1 MNDDSRVG
9 LPNLAFKTPFFMM
22 KHGIALGI
30 WAGAISGTF
39 FVPVFGTVVG
49 GFVGFVFGIMMFTIV
64 GIGLA
69 VLLLIKGID
78 GVLRS
83 QKWLRLLA
91 GLIVGAVF
99 WQLARTVIMDPQ
111 SMDRTTNI
119 EFIVIAEAVIAALAL
134 ITSIATAYATDNWH
148 NWLRE
153 KNPRKVKRQP
163 QAERIQLN
171 LSDITDQL
179 FDRMS
184 HHIRWIMYLTPLVLI
199 IFTIRH
205 VLLYTATVQPYEL
218 FAFPFAATLAF
229 WSYLLCQV
237 ALVSATVAA
246 IIMVANRY
254 LFTAETDPHIYKRNL
269 SILTFLLVLPT
280 QLIVALGI
288 GAPLAAFIATLAV
301 RDYADWYAMPAK
313 AKRLQKK
320 RKIFKRLDTEPI
332 EAPILETDTSPIKMT
347 TF

>member
-1 MNDDSRVG
+1 
-9 LPNLAFKTPFFMM
+9 
-22 KHGIALGI
+22 
-30 WAGAISGTF
+30 
-39 FVPVFGTVVG
+39 

-69 VLLLIKGID
+69 FLLLVKGID

-91 GLIVGAVF
+91 GLIVSAVF

-119 EFIVIAEAVIAALAL
+119 EFIVISEAVIAALAL
-134 ITSIATAYATDNWH
+134 ITSIAAAYATDNWQ

-171 LSDITDQL
+171 LSDVSDLL

-184 HHIRWIMYLTPLVLI
+184 HHIRWIMYLTPLVAM
-199 IFTIRH
+199 FYTILH
-205 VLLYTATVQPYEL
+205 SLSYTVKTYELVMFPVTAT
-218 FAFPFAATLAF
+218 FAF
-229 WSYLLCQV
+229 WMYLLCE
-237 ALVSATVAA
+237 VSLISASVSA

-254 LFTAETDPHIYKRNL
+254 LFTVDTDPHIYKRNL

-280 QLIVALGI
+280 QLVVALGI
-288 GAPLAAFIATLAV
+288 GAPLAVFIATLAV

-320 RKIFKRLDTEPI
+320 RKIFKRLGTEPI

-347 TF
+347 KF